1 MATKEND
8 AVIESEDEVFVKAED
23 VFACTK
29 SLLEAT
35 NVELKINPKVLKKPL
50 KTYSCSSC
58 ESGVLKRR

>member
-29 SLLEAT
+29 SLLEVTKFDDASRCSQPFVT
-35 NVELKINPKVLKKPL
+35 DGNLVLYIPYVEN
-50 KTYSCSSC
+50 
-58 ESGVLKRR
+58 

>member
-35 NVELKINPKVLKKPL
+35 NDAMML
-50 KTYSCSSC
+50 S
-58 ESGVLKRR
+58 

>member
-8 AVIESEDEVFVKAED
+8 ADIESEDEVFVKAED

-35 NVELKINPKVLKKPL
+35 KFDDAMML
-50 KTYSCSSC
+50 S
-58 ESGVLKRR
+58 